1 MATKLCPIM
10 SGVTCT
16 GMTMREAFVNI
27 ECQKEKCMAWGTR
40 GVLGTKEP
48 LIEGYCKLI
57 EKH

>member
-1 MATKLCPIM
+1 M